1 MIENKEIKKLVSEGI
16 VESLDYY
23 QDIEFNIF
31 PLLDFLRTEQIEQ
44 LYKWLNNTYN
54 DMNMTETN
62 NVGIEYLIAVKSYL
76 SDITTR
82 TGTAY
87 TQ

>member
-1 MIENKEIKKLVSEGI
+1 MVKNEAIQELVNKGIIESTE
-16 VESLDYY
+16 YY
-23 QDIEFNIF
+23 RDIEFNIF
-31 PLLDFLRTEQIEQ
+31 LLLDFLRTEQIEQ
-44 LYKWLNNTYN
+44 LYKWLNDTYN

>member
-1 MIENKEIKKLVSEGI
+1 MIENKKIEELVSDGI
-16 VESLDYY
+16 IESLDYY

-44 LYKWLNNTYN
+44 LYKWLNSTYN

>member
-1 MIENKEIKKLVSEGI
+1 MIENKEIEKLVSEGI